1 VTLLD
6 GKVAVVAG
14 AGMGLG
20 RATALT
26 LAREGAQVVVA
37 ARRSDR
43 VEAIA
48 RQVEQ
53 AGGSVVAVT
62 ADVSSRDDCRRLA
75 EITRTTFGAIDI
87 LVANA
92 AHPGRTGPLLSLD
105 DDDLLRPLEV
115 NLLGTLNVVREVEPT
130 MRDGG
135 GGCIVLVGSL
145 VGVRVV
151 DDFGAYAVSK
161 AALLHAG
168 RYLAREL
175 GPRNIR
181 VNTILPGTIAGRAA
195 DLYLESMAANDTASV
210 DEVRSA
216 LLGQTSLGRLP
227 TPTEVAGSILYLASN
242 LSSGMTGQSFAVSC
256 GQWDAYAQPVPL

>member
-1 VTLLD
+1 MTLLD

-26 LAREGAQVVVA
+26 LAREGARVVVA
-37 ARRSDR
+37 ARRTDR

-48 RQVEQ
+48 RQVEE

-62 ADVSSRDDCRRLA
+62 ADVSSREDCRRLA
-75 EITRTTFGAIDI
+75 QAAETAFGGIDI

-115 NLLGTLNVVREVEPT
+115 NLLGSLNIVREVEPM

-135 GGCIVLVGSL
+135 GGCVVLVGSL

-175 GPRNIR
+175 GPMNIR
-181 VNTILPGTIAGRAA
+181 VNSVLPGTIAGRAA
-195 DLYLESMAANDTASV
+195 DLYLQSMAEGGPTSV
-210 DEVRSA
+210 DEVRSG
-216 LLGQTSLGRLP
+216 LLAQTSLGRLP
-227 TPTEVAGSILYLASN
+227 TPEEVAGSILYLVSD
-242 LSSGMTGQSFAVSC
+242 LSSGMTGQGFAVSC